1 MATIVTGATVVTAKP
16 SSGRVF
22 TTERRVRLGDTSPDG
37 LVRLDALARYLQDI
51 ARDDSADA
59 KYPKPMA
66 WVVRR
71 SLIEVVKF
79 PKLQEWLTLSTWCSG
94 FGGRWAERSTQLQC
108 EQGGLV
114 NAVTLWVYLD
124 ERTGTPCR
132 LSEKFHRVWGE
143 SSGGRRVSPRL
154 VLPHDIPVDAVK
166 LPWSIRAVDM
176 DAMNHMNNA
185 AHWCALE
192 EAVAALKPDIY
203 QLTNVCEHTTT
214 HLPGACS
221 PVARHSPRAR
231 LTAELEHIAPVEG
244 QSETVLFAS
253 QSVSSV
259 SAWLTA
265 EGSIATSAKVRIS

>member
-1 MATIVTGATVVTAKP
+1 MSTIVTGATIVTAKP

-79 PKLQEWLTLSTWCSG
+79 PKLQEWLMLSTWCSG
-94 FGGRWAERSTQLQC
+94 FGGRWAERST
-108 EQGGLV
+108 EIKGDQGGLV

-154 VLPHDIPVDAVK
+154 VLPHDIPVDAAR

-192 EAVAALKPDIY
+192 EAIVALKPDIY
-203 QLTNVCEHTTT
+203 ELVNVCERAAR
-214 HLPGACS
+214 LPQ
-221 PVARHSPRAR
+221 VPRACLR
-231 LTAELEHIAPVEG
+231 AELEHIAPVEG
-244 QSETVLFAS
+244 QSETILFAS
-253 QSVSSV
+253 QSASSV

-265 EGSIATSAKVRIS
+265 EGSIATSAKVNASAKVTAT